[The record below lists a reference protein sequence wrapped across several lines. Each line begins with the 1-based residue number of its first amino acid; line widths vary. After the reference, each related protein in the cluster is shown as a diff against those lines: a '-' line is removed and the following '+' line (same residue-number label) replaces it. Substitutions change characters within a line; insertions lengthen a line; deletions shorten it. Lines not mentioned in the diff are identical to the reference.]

1 MYEINIVL
9 EVLWT
14 IIVILYKFVV
24 VVLRLVVVL
33 GVVVWGLVSCIFS
46 VFIVFIFVVCVGW
59 GVGVGVGCGEDINYF
74 LLKDIMKK
82 SEDYLDVR

>member
-9 EVLWT
+9 EVLWM

-33 GVVVWGLVSCIFS
+33 GVVVWGLVLCIFS

-82 SEDYLDVR
+82 REDYLDVR